1 MTDLIE
7 KTRAMLAIHHRDG
20 EWFADLMKETYAG
33 RFNEDFWAAWD
44 QFISPIFTDN
54 PVVVDLGTGP
64 GLFLKDIAK
73 RIPGVHAIGIE
84 CAPWMLDSIESL
96 PPGCEII
103 NDDLHDPHLPLA
115 DHSVDAVLA
124 SVVIH
129 EMNQPVRALQ
139 EVYRLLKKG
148 GRFYVMDWVRAPLDA
163 YIENESDES
172 KIFNQTTDVKELEE
186 TFVHFMEHNRYSID
200 DLAWLLEKTGFKVI
214 DKTAIRDGR
223 FARVIAEK

>member
-1 MTDLIE
+1 MSESID

-20 EWFADLMKETYAG
+20 EWFANLMKETYAG
-33 RFNEDFWAAWD
+33 RFNEDFWAAWE
-44 QFISPIFTDN
+44 QFISPVLSNN
-54 PVVVDLGTGP
+54 PVVLDLGTGP
-64 GLFLKDIAK
+64 GLFLKDIAE
-73 RIPGVHAIGIE
+73 RVSGVHAIGVE
-84 CAPWMLDSIESL
+84 CAPWMLDAVEPL
-96 PPGCEII
+96 PSGCEII

-115 DHSVDAVLA
+115 EDSVDAVLA

-139 EVYRLLKKG
+139 EVFRILRKG

-163 YIENESDES
+163 YIENESDEQ
-172 KIFNQTTDVKELEE
+172 KIFDQATDVKELEE

-200 DLAWLLEKTGFKVI
+200 DLVWLLEKTGFKII
-214 DKTAIRDGR
+214 DKMAIRDGR